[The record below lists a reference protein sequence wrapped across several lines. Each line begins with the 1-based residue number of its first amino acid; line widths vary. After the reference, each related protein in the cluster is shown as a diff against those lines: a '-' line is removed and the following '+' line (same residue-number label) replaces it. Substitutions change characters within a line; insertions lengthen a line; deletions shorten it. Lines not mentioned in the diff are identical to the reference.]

1 MWEDCSAVG
10 QCCVWVLLLLLHTAN
25 GSRHSKTTP
34 LALAKSHL
42 KSLLAGGAGE
52 GGNDDL
58 DRSLCLL
65 WKDS

>member
-10 QCCVWVLLLLLHTAN
+10 QHSSAVGGLTLLLYNAR
-25 GSRHSKTTP
+25 GPRHYKTTP

-52 GGNDDL
+52 GGDDNL
-58 DRSLCLL
+58 DGSLCLL
-65 WKDS
+65 

>member
-10 QCCVWVLLLLLHTAN
+10 QRSGWVHPAPPLSHWLQALHA
-25 GSRHSKTTP
+25 SP

-52 GGNDDL
+52 GGNGDL
-58 DRSLCLL
+58 D
-65 WKDS
+65 